1 MRNLMNKIHNVN
13 VYFNTI
19 KNIFI
24 KNKWILFELALSFL
38 ISFISI
44 RYFLIN
50 SGYYWYSDQ
59 HWPLNINFYGNES
72 AIPSI
77 IADGYLHQFLQ
88 LSRDVIT
95 WPYFL
100 IRLFS
105 PNIQIAEKAYI
116 FYTFLFY
123 VFMSFLIIEHLI
135 KTIII
140 KANLSISKFKE
151 ECIKIVIVV
160 YLFSN
165 FTSMDYNVDGGTT
178 ADSIIMLLIILSFS
192 IILRGPKSLDF
203 IPLGLAFAITAFLDP
218 DYIGFILLS
227 TLILLILLILL
238 KFNNVISIYIWF
250 YSFILFLPF
259 FIFIY
264 WGLDFNNIGYQ
275 YIYMLRPLS
284 PWGGGNI
291 SDYPW
296 APFVLL
302 GYIWS
307 TMNFAPPSII
317 FYSDKINTLPGLFNP
332 TGVILPP
339 GIVTIIW
346 MITIFSIPFFAI
358 FSVIFKKTR
367 KFSISMIILIAIFFI
382 LIFYYSIPPLFSLI
396 KMVVSIP
403 IIGGAIETSL
413 ALPDHMLIIIAAGYA
428 TLLSIL
434 FINIFNNQNNAHNK
448 KFKIKYKTL
457 AKKILIIFIIF
468 AILFS
473 GWQAFNGNYYP
484 ARSNYSSFSGNG
496 VSNGG
501 AYEPF
506 KVPDDVFYAYN
517 MIIQDHS
524 TFNVY
529 WPILYG
535 QTLPQVAS
543 GSSSAKVLSYF
554 PYLVKNDLKNDI
566 VPYMNSDGVKYLVIE
581 NVTYVPPDLYTG
593 YYKNLSSLFYIAYGM
608 YSYMNEINFLK
619 TVPGLNLI
627 YYSKNISVFENIKFN
642 GAIYNASLLLNYKGS
657 QSNIPALY
665 SLFNTMNISST
676 VTNYKGYGVNTSI
689 DNLNG
694 TIINILSPADL
705 SKYTSPLIFFNSTS
719 LTGNVAFEMNHS
731 RGEYGYMINP
741 YYIALWSGNISG
753 EENNGSFIFK
763 STESSTVSL
772 SLFSAL
778 TNNQTAVPLPN
789 SNGTYIVKF
798 TTSLYWS
805 NNSTSP
811 GIVIYGNNE
820 TLSSSY
826 VNGVTINKSQ
836 MNKTIEL
843 SWAVPS
849 NIKYVTVRVGAKFQ
863 GLLKI
868 NYYNLSLYFIP
879 KNYTLPFGNSLS
891 FENITNELQKII
903 EYNSTSLTGNV
914 AFEMNHSRGE
924 YGYMINPYYIALWSG
939 NISGEENNGS
949 FIFKSTESSTVSLS
963 LFSALTNNQTAV
975 PLPNSNGTYI
985 VKFTT
990 SLYWSNNS
998 TSPGIVIYGNNETL
1012 SSSYVNGVTI
1022 NKSQMNKTIELSWAV
1037 PSNIKYVTVR
1047 VGAKFQ
1053 GLLKIN
1059 YYNLSLYFIPKT
1071 SYLPALSYANYN
1083 LIKNEIS
1090 LTFQNDSSG
1099 NYNNTL
1105 YIYFKGSLNV
1115 NNFEIFSKNFSWEK
1129 INFIKHINIT
1139 GNGCIASI
1147 IILKNASSIS
1157 KYFQDIVVNTA
1168 IISNELSIIQNGKII
1183 KPIPSVEGFAI
1194 YILYNGS
1201 KYQFNY
1207 INFDIA
1213 NFINAILIITIYLLI
1228 IFYFY
1233 KKYKRHL

>member
-1 MRNLMNKIHNVN
+1 MNKIHNVN
-13 VYFNTI
+13 VYFNAI

-105 PNIQIAEKAYI
+105 PNIQIAEKAFI
-116 FYTFLFY
+116 FYTFIFY
-123 VFMSFLIIEHLI
+123 VFMSFLIVGHLI
-135 KTIII
+135 KTIVI
-140 KANLSISKFKE
+140 KANLSLSKLKE

-165 FTSMDYNVDGGTT
+165 FTSMNYNVNGGTT

-192 IILRGPKSLDF
+192 IILRGPKSIDF
-203 IPLGLAFAITAFLDP
+203 IPLGLTFAITTFLDP

-227 TLILLILLILL
+227 TLILVILLILL
-238 KFNNVISIYIWF
+238 KFNNVKSIYIWF
-250 YSFILFLPF
+250 YSFLLFLPF

-275 YIYMLRPLS
+275 YIYRQRPLS
-284 PWGGGNI
+284 PWSDGNI

-302 GYIWS
+302 GYRWS
-307 TMNFAPPSII
+307 TMVFAPPSII
-317 FYSDKINTLPGLFNP
+317 FYSDKINTLPGLFNS
-332 TGVILPP
+332 TGLILPP
-339 GIVTIIW
+339 GIITIIW

-358 FSVIFKKTR
+358 LSAIFKKTR
-367 KFSISMIILIAIFFI
+367 KFSISVIILIAIFFI
-382 LIFYYSIPPLFSLI
+382 LIFYYSISPLFSLI
-396 KMVVSIP
+396 KMVVSVP

-413 ALPDHMLIIIAAGYA
+413 ALPDHMLIIIAAGYT
-428 TLLSIL
+428 TLLSIFL
-434 FINIFNNQNNAHNK
+434 INIFNNQNNAHNK

-496 VSNGG
+496 VTNGG

-535 QTLPQVAS
+535 KTFPQAAS
-543 GSSSAKVLSYF
+543 GPSPSVLSYF

-581 NVTYVPPDLYTG
+581 NVTYVPPDLFTG
-593 YYKNLSSLFYIAYGM
+593 YYKNLSSLFYNAYGM
-608 YSYMNEINFLK
+608 YSYINEINFLK

-642 GAIYNASLLLNYKGS
+642 GAIYNASLLLNYTGS

-676 VTNYKGYGVNTSI
+676 VTNYKGYGINTSI

-694 TIINILSPADL
+694 TINILSPADL

-719 LTGNVAFEMNHS
+719 LVGNVAFEMNHS
-731 RGEYGYMINP
+731 RKCSYMINP

-820 TLSSSY
+820 KL
-826 VNGVTINKSQ
+826 IN
-836 MNKTIEL
+836 
-843 SWAVPS
+843 
-849 NIKYVTVRVGAKFQ
+849 
-863 GLLKI
+863 
-868 NYYNLSLYFIP
+868 
-879 KNYTLPFGNSLS
+879 
-891 FENITNELQKII
+891 
-903 EYNSTSLTGNV
+903 
-914 AFEMNHSRGE
+914 
-924 YGYMINPYYIALWSG
+924 
-939 NISGEENNGS
+939 
-949 FIFKSTESSTVSLS
+949 
-963 LFSALTNNQTAV
+963 
-975 PLPNSNGTYI
+975 
-985 VKFTT
+985 
-990 SLYWSNNS
+990 
-998 TSPGIVIYGNNETL
+998 
-1012 SSSYVNGVTI
+1012 SYVNGVTI

-1090 LTFQNDSSG
+1090 LTFQSDSLG
-1099 NYNNTL
+1099 KCNNTL
-1105 YIYFKGSLNV
+1105 YIYFKGSFNV
-1115 NNFEIFSKNFSWEK
+1115 NNFKIFSKNFSWEK

-1157 KYFQDIVVNTA
+1157 KYFQNIVVNTV
-1168 IISNELSIIQNGKII
+1168 IVSNELSIIQNGKNI
-1183 KPIPSVEGFAI
+1183 KPIPSIEGFAI

-1213 NFINAILIITIYLLI
+1213 NFINVILIITIYLLI